1 MTTVLIVHLPPMLC
15 LEDLTHIKEHVI
27 LELKDY
33 DKNINILKNGGR
45 DLVHRSRAHKVM

>member
-45 DLVHRSRAHKVM
+45 DLVHCGRAHKVM